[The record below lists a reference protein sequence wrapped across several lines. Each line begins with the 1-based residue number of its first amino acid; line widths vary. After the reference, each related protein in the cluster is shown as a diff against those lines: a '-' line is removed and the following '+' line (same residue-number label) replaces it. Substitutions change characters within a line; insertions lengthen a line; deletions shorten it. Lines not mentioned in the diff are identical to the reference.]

1 MTQVQ
6 LLEDLKQFCE
16 EAVKKMVLPVQLQKG
31 DAKAKSRVPEVYKMR
46 LPHSSEAKKYA
57 PYIIIQV
64 IDSKHVQPEGKL
76 PDYTTTV
83 RFIFA
88 VYGEDEQEGALM
100 LMNLI
105 DRVRQQLLKQVQVG
119 AEFLLDVHSPLEML
133 IYPDNT
139 APFYAGEMVG
149 TFYLPPIE
157 REVNFEK
164 ERYRKS

>member
-31 DAKAKSRVPEVYKMR
+31 DAKAESRAPKVYKMR
-46 LPHSSEAKKYA
+46 LPHSRAAEKYV

-64 IDSKHVQPEGKL
+64 IDSKHVQPNGKL
-76 PDYTTTV
+76 PTYTATV

-88 VYGEDEQEGALM
+88 VYGEDEQEGSLM

-105 DRVRQQLLKQVQVG
+105 DRVRQRLLKQVQVG

-164 ERYRKS
+164 ERF